1 MDASD
6 EPKEDNDKKL
16 MVEDDLNNVKFD
28 LSLFWKLES
37 FANLDSADAV
47 ESNTRLF
54 EVSKTKLYVYL
65 TDATSHLFHG
75 QQINEGWK

>member
-1 MDASD
+1 M
-6 EPKEDNDKKL
+6 E
-16 MVEDDLNNVKFD
+16 EDDLNNVKFD

-37 FANLDSADAV
+37 FANLDGADAV

-54 EVSKTKLYVYL
+54 EVSKTNKLYVYL

>member
-1 MDASD
+1 
-6 EPKEDNDKKL
+6 
-16 MVEDDLNNVKFD
+16 MVEDDLNNVKFH

-37 FANLDSADAV
+37 FANLDGADAV

-54 EVSKTKLYVYL
+54 EVSKTNKLYVYL